1 MAVSSRATSAFR
13 GLVDSA
19 FLMRATAEPVEGN
32 RVRLSVVVDES
43 EVDQALDA
51 TVRRLATQ
59 VRVPGFRPGKVPRQ
73 VLEARIGGA
82 SALRQQA
89 LSDALPDLYARAVV
103 DTELDPIAA
112 PEIDIKSGEDGGPV
126 TFDAVVEIR
135 PTVSVAGYAGLQVT
149 LPSLEATD
157 EEVTAQIDRLRE
169 QSGELRAVGRA
180 ARDGDHVSIDL
191 HGTRVRGEDLHVED
205 FLYEIGSGEPVVG
218 LDAQLRG
225 AKPGDILEFSASV
238 PAEGSEDVAQIR
250 VLVKDVK
257 EKVLPEPSDAWAAEA
272 SEFETLDA
280 LRDDVRGRLGQLKVV
295 QAQLALRERT
305 VDALVGLVAEDPPEA
320 LVDEEVRERL
330 HDLGHRL
337 EARRLTVEQFLQAS
351 GRQEADLVAEIRAD
365 AARAVRLDLALRALA
380 DAEEI
385 EVTDQELDEAVEEMA
400 KQAGTS
406 AADLRRRLD
415 RAGRLPAVRSDRRKA
430 KALTWLFDHVD
441 LVDEDGKPLSRDVL
455 HVDVAAQGAGEA
467 ESGGG
472 EGTAD
477 AVEPGER
484 GSGDVQA
491 EGTST
496 GEAES

>member
-1 MAVSSRATSAFR
+1 
-13 GLVDSA
+13 
-19 FLMRATAEPVEGN
+19 MRATAEPVEGN

-43 EVDQALDA
+43 EVDQALDE

-73 VLEARIGGA
+73 VLEARMGGA

-135 PTVSVAGYAGLQVT
+135 PSVSVAGYGGLQVT

-157 EEVTAQIDRLRE
+157 EELRAHIDRLRE

-191 HGTRVRGEDLHVED
+191 HGTRLRGEDLHVED

-218 LDAQLRG
+218 LDEQLRG
-225 AKPGDILEFSASV
+225 AKPGDILQFAAPV
-238 PAEGSEDVAQIR
+238 PADGSEEEPQIR
-250 VLVKDVK
+250 VLVKNVK

-272 SEFETLDA
+272 SEFDTLEA
-280 LRDDVRGRLGQLKVV
+280 LQDDVRDRLRQLKVV
-295 QAQLALRERT
+295 QAQLAMRERT
-305 VDALVGLVAEDPPEA
+305 VDALIGLVAEDPPEA
-320 LVDEEVRERL
+320 LVNEEVRERL

-351 GRQEADLVAEIRAD
+351 GREEAELIAEIRAD

-380 DAEEI
+380 DAEGI
-385 EVTDQELDEAVEEMA
+385 EVTDEELDEAVAEMA
-400 KQAGTS
+400 QQAGTS
-406 AADLRRRLD
+406 PADLRRRLD

-430 KALTWLFDHVD
+430 KALTWLFDHVE
-441 LVDEDGKPLSRDVL
+441 LVDEDGNPVSRDVL

-467 ESGGG
+467 GSGEE
-472 EGTAD
+472 EGTAG

>member
-1 MAVSSRATSAFR
+1 VAVPSFATGAFR

-126 TFDAVVEIR
+126 TFDALVEIR
-135 PTVSVAGYAGLQVT
+135 PTVSVAGYAGLEVT
-149 LPSLEATD
+149 LPSIEATD
-157 EEVTAQIDRLRE
+157 EEVAAQIDRLRE
-169 QSGELRAVGRA
+169 QSGELRAVDRA
-180 ARDGDHVSIDL
+180 GRDGDHVSIDL
-191 HGTRVRGEDLHVED
+191 HGTRQRGEDLHVED
-205 FLYEIGSGEPVVG
+205 YLYEIGSGEPVVG
-218 LDAQLRG
+218 LDEQLRG
-225 AKPGDILEFSASV
+225 AKPGDILQFAAPV
-238 PAEGSEDVAQIR
+238 PAEGSEEEAQIR

-257 EKVLPEPSDAWAAEA
+257 EKVLPEPSDEWAAEA
-272 SEFETLDA
+272 SEFDTLEG
-280 LRDDVRGRLGQLKVV
+280 LRDDVRGRLRQLKVV
-295 QAQLALRERT
+295 QAQLAMRERT

-320 LVDEEVRERL
+320 LVEEEVRERL

-337 EARRLTVEQFLQAS
+337 EARRLSVEQFLQAS
-351 GRQEADLVAEIRAD
+351 GREEADLIAEIRAD

-380 DAEEI
+380 DAEDI
-385 EVTDQELDEAVEEMA
+385 EVTDQELDEAVGEMA
-400 KQAGTS
+400 QQAGTS
-406 AADLRRRLD
+406 PADLRRRLD

-455 HVDVAAQGAGEA
+455 HVDVAAQEAGEA
-467 ESGGG
+467 EAGGG

-484 GSGDVQA
+484 GSADVQT
-491 EGTST
+491 EGTPT

>member
-1 MAVSSRATSAFR
+1 VAASPRAWSTSR

-43 EVDQALDA
+43 EVAQALDA

-135 PTVSVAGYAGLQVT
+135 PTVSIAGYGGLQVT
-149 LPSLEATD
+149 LPGVEATD
-157 EEVTAQIDRLRE
+157 EEVEAQIDRLRE
-169 QSGELRAVGRA
+169 QSGELRAVSRA

-191 HGTRVRGEDLHVED
+191 HGTRPRGEDLHVED
-205 FLYEIGSGEPVVG
+205 YLYEIGSGEPVAG
-218 LDAQLRG
+218 LDQQLRG
-225 AKPGDILEFSASV
+225 AKPGDILQFAAPV
-238 PAEGSEDVAQIR
+238 PGEDGEQEAQIR

-272 SEFETLDA
+272 SEFDTLEA
-280 LRDDVRGRLGQLKVV
+280 LRDDVRGRLGQIKVV
-295 QAQLALRERT
+295 QAQLAMRERT
-305 VDALVGLVAEDPPEA
+305 VDALIGLVADDPPEA
-320 LVDEEVRERL
+320 LVEEEVRERL

-351 GRQEADLVAEIRAD
+351 GREEAQLIGEIRAD
-365 AARAVRLDLALRALA
+365 ATRAVRLDLALRALA
-380 DAEEI
+380 EAEDI
-385 EVTDQELDEAVEEMA
+385 EVTDEELDEAVGEMA
-400 KQAGTS
+400 QQAGTT

-441 LVDEDGKPLSRDVL
+441 LVDEDGKPMSRDVL
-455 HVDVAAQGAGEA
+455 HVDVAAQGTGEA
-467 ESGGG
+467 GSGG
-472 EGTAD
+472 EAGTAD

-484 GSGDVQA
+484 GSEDVQGD
-491 EGTST
+491 EGTT

>member
-1 MAVSSRATSAFR
+1 
-13 GLVDSA
+13 
-19 FLMRATAEPVEGN
+19 MRATAEPVEGN

-135 PTVSVAGYAGLQVT
+135 PTVSVAGYGGLQVT
-149 LPSLEATD
+149 LPNLEATD

-169 QSGELRAVGRA
+169 QSGELRAVSRPG
-180 ARDGDHVSIDL
+180 RDGDHVSIDL
-191 HGTRVRGEDLHVED
+191 HGTRQRGEDLHVED

-225 AKPGDILEFSASV
+225 AKPGDILQFSALV
-238 PAEGSEDVAQIR
+238 PAEGAEDEAQIR

-272 SEFETLDA
+272 SEFETLEA
-280 LRDDVRGRLGQLKVV
+280 LRDDVRGRLRQLKVV

-320 LVDEEVRERL
+320 LVNEEVRERL

-385 EVTDQELDEAVEEMA
+385 EVTDQELDEAVGEMA
-400 KQAGTS
+400 QQAGTS
-406 AADLRRRLD
+406 PADLRRRLD

-455 HVDVAAQGAGEA
+455 HVDVAEQGAGEG

-472 EGTAD
+472 ESTAD

-484 GSGDVQA
+484 GSEDVRT

>member
-1 MAVSSRATSAFR
+1 
-13 GLVDSA
+13 
-19 FLMRATAEPVEGN
+19 MRATAEPVEGN

-126 TFDAVVEIR
+126 TFDALVEIR
-135 PTVSVAGYAGLQVT
+135 PTVSVAGYAGLEVT
-149 LPSLEATD
+149 LPSIEATD
-157 EEVTAQIDRLRE
+157 EEVAAQIDRLRE
-169 QSGELRAVGRA
+169 QSGELRAVDRA
-180 ARDGDHVSIDL
+180 GRDGDHVSIDL
-191 HGTRVRGEDLHVED
+191 HGTRQRGEDLHVED
-205 FLYEIGSGEPVVG
+205 YLYEIGSGEPVVG
-218 LDAQLRG
+218 LDEQLRG
-225 AKPGDILEFSASV
+225 AKPGDILQFAAPV
-238 PAEGSEDVAQIR
+238 PAEGSEEEAQIR

-257 EKVLPEPSDAWAAEA
+257 EKVLPEPSDEWAAEA
-272 SEFETLDA
+272 SEFDTLEG
-280 LRDDVRGRLGQLKVV
+280 LRDDVRGRLRQLKVV
-295 QAQLALRERT
+295 QAQLAMRERT

-320 LVDEEVRERL
+320 LVEEEVRERL

-337 EARRLTVEQFLQAS
+337 EARRLSVEQFLQAS
-351 GRQEADLVAEIRAD
+351 GREEADLIAEIRAD

-380 DAEEI
+380 DAEDI
-385 EVTDQELDEAVEEMA
+385 EVTDQELDEAVGEMA
-400 KQAGTS
+400 QQAGTS
-406 AADLRRRLD
+406 PADLRRRLD

-484 GSGDVQA
+484 GSADVQT
-491 EGTST
+491 EGTPT

>member
-1 MAVSSRATSAFR
+1 
-13 GLVDSA
+13 
-19 FLMRATAEPVEGN
+19 MRATAEPVEGN

-43 EVDQALDA
+43 EVAQALDA

-135 PTVSVAGYAGLQVT
+135 PTVSIAGYGGLQVT
-149 LPSLEATD
+149 LPGVEATD
-157 EEVTAQIDRLRE
+157 EEVEAQIDRLRE

-191 HGTRVRGEDLHVED
+191 HGTRLRGEDLHVED
-205 FLYEIGSGEPVVG
+205 YLYEIGSGEPVAG
-218 LDAQLRG
+218 LDEQLRG
-225 AKPGDILEFSASV
+225 AKPGDILQFAAPV
-238 PAEGSEDVAQIR
+238 PGEDGEQEAQIR

-257 EKVLPEPSDAWAAEA
+257 EKVLPEPSDEWAAEA
-272 SEFETLDA
+272 SEFDTLEA
-280 LRDDVRGRLGQLKVV
+280 LRDDVRGRLGQIKVV
-295 QAQLALRERT
+295 QAQLAMRERT
-305 VDALVGLVAEDPPEA
+305 VDALIGLVADDPPEA
-320 LVDEEVRERL
+320 LVEEEVRERL

-351 GRQEADLVAEIRAD
+351 GREEAELIGEIRAD

-380 DAEEI
+380 DAEDI
-385 EVTDQELDEAVEEMA
+385 EVTDEELDEAVAEMA
-400 KQAGTS
+400 QQAGTT

-441 LVDEDGKPLSRDVL
+441 LVDEDGKPMSRDVL
-455 HVDVAAQGAGEA
+455 HVDVAAQGTGEA
-467 ESGGG
+467 GSGG
-472 EGTAD
+472 EVGTAD

-484 GSGDVQA
+484 GSEDVQGE
-491 EGTST
+491 EGTT